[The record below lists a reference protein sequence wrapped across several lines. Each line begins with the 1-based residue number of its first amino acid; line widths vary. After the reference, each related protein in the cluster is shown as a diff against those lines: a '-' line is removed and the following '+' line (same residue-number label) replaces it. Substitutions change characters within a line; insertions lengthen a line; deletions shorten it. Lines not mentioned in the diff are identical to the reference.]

1 MRRTGVG
8 NRLDTGDV
16 FPDVSLDLID
26 GTILRLPE
34 AMSGRYFAAL
44 FYRGHW

>member
-1 MRRTGVG
+1 M
-8 NRLDTGDV
+8 
-16 FPDVSLDLID
+16 ID
-26 GTILRLPE
+26 GTASRIPE